1 MKVQSQFAE
10 LFSTPVWKL
19 EIEGIDNKSI
29 AEYVYELESKSSGA
43 YISNRGGWHS
53 SDIQEPYPDAVNNLF
68 SGLQEFVLTKTS
80 PLTGINDLKV
90 GNFWFNINRK
100 GDYNISHDHQK
111 SILSA
116 VYYIQVQA
124 ENTGNLIIE
133 RNDASTFFLGRYR
146 NQSQFAS
153 QSLSVNPQ
161 ESLCYIFPAWTKH
174 SVERN
179 ESDTDRISVALNFVD
194 PN

>member
-1 MKVQSQFAE
+1 MKIESQFTE

-19 EIEGIDNKSI
+19 KLEGVDNKSI
-29 AEYVYELESKSSGA
+29 SDYVYDLESKSSGK

-53 SDIQEPYPDAVNNLF
+53 DDVHAPYPDAVNDLF
-68 SGLQEFVLTKTS
+68 AALQEFVQNRCSILTE
-80 PLTGINDLKV
+80 INDLSV

-116 VYYIQVQA
+116 VYYVKVEA
-124 ENTGNLIIE
+124 ENTGDLIIE
-133 RNDASTFFLGRYR
+133 RTDTSTFFLGRYR
-146 NQSQFAS
+146 NTSKFS
-153 QSLSVNPQ
+153 SMSLTIKPE
-161 ESLCYIFPAWTKH
+161 ESYCYIFPAWTKH

-194 PN
+194 PK

>member
-1 MKVQSQFAE
+1 MKIESQFAE
-10 LFSTPVWKL
+10 LFTTPVWKL
-19 EIEGIDNKSI
+19 DVQGIDNKSI
-29 AEYVYELESKSSGA
+29 AEYVYGLESETSGA

-53 SDIQEPYPDAVNNLF
+53 SEITEPVPDAVNNLF
-68 SGLQEFVLTKTS
+68 TILQEFVQKNCS
-80 PLTGINDLKV
+80 SLTGIKDLQV

-133 RNDASTFFLGRYR
+133 RNDNSTFFLGRYR
-146 NQSQFAS
+146 NQSPFAS
-153 QSLSVNPQ
+153 QSLSVDPQ

-179 ESDTDRISVALNFVD
+179 ESETDRISVALNFVD